1 MRWRIQQCAAFKNCC
16 VPSDGA
22 KVFCYLSWLLSSFRS
37 NRLKMAVVEASYA
50 LSLARGQ
57 GVCIFSVLFFIEKLG
72 FLCVCAC
79 SLCCIAGIPCQLNSV
94 ACHKA
99 LYRTSDQG
107 HCFVW
112 VLYWENCF
120 LAFLSHSLSA
130 YGCRLVSV
138 RFTIDRAGQKICDH
152 LRLFFVLFFTPAH
165 LSQLWKFLQAY
176 RVITKCSRE

>member
-1 MRWRIQQCAAFKNCC
+1 
-16 VPSDGA
+16 
-22 KVFCYLSWLLSSFRS
+22 
-37 NRLKMAVVEASYA
+37 MAVVEASYA

-72 FLCVCAC
+72 FLCVCVC

-152 LRLFFVLFFTPAH
+152 LRLFLFCFLRLLIFHNCENFFKPTE
-165 LSQLWKFLQAY
+165 LSQNVQENKGGHVLVLDELVLQNTHYETTEKPSFGWKAIVGIICF
-176 RVITKCSRE
+176 